1 MQTTSR
7 YASRTSA
14 SLGEGHSFIALR
26 FGTCTANRSKKYVTP
41 CISII
46 AVETATLLA
55 GSGPEASIEDINYGG
70 DLTNEIDDQ

>member
-1 MQTTSR
+1 MFHKKDVGQSCEV
-7 YASRTSA
+7 S
-14 SLGEGHSFIALR
+14 
-26 FGTCTANRSKKYVTP
+26 ANRSKKYVTP

-70 DLTNEIDDQ
+70 DLTGEIDDQ

>member
-1 MQTTSR
+1 MFHKKENSQTCGVL
-7 YASRTSA
+7 AD
-14 SLGEGHSFIALR
+14 
-26 FGTCTANRSKKYVTP
+26 RSKKYVAP

-70 DLTNEIDDQ
+70 DLTGEIDDQ

>member
-1 MQTTSR
+1 MFQKNED
-7 YASRTSA
+7 AQM
-14 SLGEGHSFIALR
+14 
-26 FGTCTANRSKKYVTP
+26 FGVSANRSKKYVTP

-46 AVETATLLA
+46 AVETVTLLA

>member
-1 MQTTSR
+1 MFHKKENGQTCEV
-7 YASRTSA
+7 
-14 SLGEGHSFIALR
+14 L
-26 FGTCTANRSKKYVTP
+26 ANRSKNYVAP

-70 DLTNEIDDQ
+70 ELTNDIDDQ